1 MLRNWLQ
8 RTRPE
13 TTTAPPGKP
22 DRDDVAL
29 RDHAVAAMAG
39 GLLVVDMAG
48 RIIEIN
54 HAAADFLGY
63 DADDLAGQSVL
74 RITPRPYLEEFRL
87 FLEEIERMP
96 IHRLRHI
103 HRRAAALQAN
113 GQALPIDLD
122 LAVFE
127 TGEERFLAVNFRD
140 ASRRANRERLTTQA
154 LAVRTAVLD
163 SAAFALISTNAA
175 GIVQLFNS
183 AAERLLGYDADDVI
197 GKATPLLFHDV
208 DEIRRRLEQEF
219 TELPDEANEL
229 DALLAHARRRNSS
242 ADDWNYVNADGS
254 NVPVFAS
261 VQSLLDE
268 EGQLAGYLFVAVDAS
283 DERRFKQALLE
294 SEHRFKTLF
303 NNAPVGLFLTD
314 EKGNCKLVNWAWS
327 DQTGISNAAARD
339 QGWLAA
345 VHPDDFAEVFEQW
358 QESIA
363 TRRPFRREFRF
374 KKPNGET
381 TWVSGETIRL
391 QTESGETAG
400 YLGTTADIT
409 DRKNTDR
416 LKNEFISIVS
426 HELRTPLTSI
436 NGAIALLASGVSG
449 PLTDEAHDLATIAQS
464 NCDRLICLINDLLDI
479 EKIESGILEESV
491 TRVNIGDIVHEAIVQ
506 NRPLETERNVTFRL
520 HDKPENAMV
529 LGDRSRLNQVM
540 TNLLSNASKH
550 GALDDVIDIEVKP
563 GEGRVRVVVT
573 DHGEGVDHH
582 IGKRIFNKFVQG
594 EPSSTRRVGGTG
606 LGLSICKSII
616 EHLGGDI
623 DFESRP
629 GQTSF
634 YFELPLAEDSDVNNP
649 SPRTGIA
656 S

>member
-1 MLRNWLQ
+1 MLRKWLQ
-8 RTRPE
+8 RTRSDRS
-13 TTTAPPGKP
+13 TSP
-22 DRDDVAL
+22 DPSRASRSLRERAL
-29 RDHAVAAMAG
+29 FEMASG
-39 GLLVVDMAG
+39 VMVVDTNG
-48 RIIEIN
+48 RIIEAN
-54 HAAADFLGY
+54 SAAAAMLGY
-63 DADDLAGQSVL
+63 LDAELVGQTVL
-74 RITPRPYLEEFRL
+74 RLTPRPYLEEFRL
-87 FLEEIERMP
+87 FLEEVERMP
-96 IHRLRHI
+96 LGRLPQI
-103 HRRAAALQAN
+103 HRRAAALHHS
-113 GQALPIDLD
+113 GQTLPIDLD
-122 LAVFE
+122 MSVLE
-127 TGEERFLAVNFRD
+127 EDGERYLVASFRD

-163 SAAFALISTNAA
+163 SAEFALVSTNAA
-175 GIVQLFNS
+175 GIVQVFNA
-183 AAERLLGYDADDVI
+183 AAERLLGYDAENVI

-208 DEIRRRLEQEF
+208 EEIRRRLEDEF
-219 TELPDEANEL
+219 NELPPEANEL
-229 DALLAHARRRNSS
+229 DALLAHARKRDSV

-314 EKGNCKLVNWAWS
+314 DKGNCKLVNWAWS
-327 DQTGISNAAARD
+327 DQTGISNVAARD

-345 VHPDDFAEVFEQW
+345 VHPDDFADVLAHW
-358 QESIA
+358 QEAID
-363 TRRPFRREFRF
+363 THRPFRREFRF

-391 QTESGETAG
+391 QNESGETAG
-400 YLGTTADIT
+400 FLGTTADIT

-449 PLTDEAHDLATIAQS
+449 QLTDEAHDLATIAQS

-479 EKIESGILEESV
+479 EKIESGILEESLS
-491 TRVNIGDIVHEAIVQ
+491 RVNVADVVYESIVQ

-520 HDKPENAMV
+520 HGKPEGAII
-529 LGDRSRLNQVM
+529 LGDRSRLNQVV

-550 GALDDVIDIEVKP
+550 GAENDMIDIEVKVI
-563 GEGRVRVVVT
+563 GERVRVAVT
-573 DHGEGVDHH
+573 DHGEGVDNA

-606 LGLSICKSII
+606 LGLSICKSIV
-616 EHLGGDI
+616 EHLGGEI
-623 DFESRP
+623 DFESQVGR
-629 GQTSF
+629 TTF
-634 YFELPLAEDSDVNNP
+634 YFDLPLAAETDMHDQP
-649 SPRTGIA
+649 PRTGT
-656 S
+656 